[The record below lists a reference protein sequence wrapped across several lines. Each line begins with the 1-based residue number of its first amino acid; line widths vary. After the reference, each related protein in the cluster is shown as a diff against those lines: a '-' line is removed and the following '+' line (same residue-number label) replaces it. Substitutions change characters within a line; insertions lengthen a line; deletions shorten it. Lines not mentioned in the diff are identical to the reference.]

1 MISYS
6 GNLHVEHS
14 VHIISCSGVDKR
26 IMIWEMGK
34 AQKLCE
40 LKGHTD
46 TVYQLVFSRDG
57 NILASGT
64 YIQYMCIAH

>member
-1 MISYS
+1 MCVSLCVCVCVCVCVLIVFP
-6 GNLHVEHS
+6 GA
-14 VHIISCSGVDKR
+14 DKR
-26 IMIWEMGK
+26 IMVWDIGK

-57 NILASGT
+57 NILASGI
-64 YIQYMCIAH
+64 YIHNIYVQ